1 MSRES
6 MQTLSD
12 PVFRRTMPL
21 FDGTAASSGLS
32 KPQAMSGFL
41 GKQTLQYN
49 GSYFTYEPRI
59 KDRDGFTPPWSH
71 SKTSP
76 MDDRNPVSNLSGIIQ
91 NHMAYRKDGI
101 PSEAAHHT
109 PVKKGFTIYTKSPEM
124 NNSTTASS
132 GVIRKPKP
140 GGENAPSPSQSSV
153 YLAIPKPVYGLSP
166 CCTEL
171 GCVIGHRYG
180 MEHISPRIP
189 NTVYE
194 HEWLQTNGHYLE
206 KLPIQRKDTLLQ
218 QKNLQFE
225 CSAEQLKRAT
235 VEAYS
240 PSRVRTLP
248 PVIEPSYSSYSCTP
262 TRTLFSSFREPSSR
276 QLQTSPASY
285 PGLYAPR
292 PTYEHM
298 TSEVYQ
304 ECSPMSKYGQLA
316 QHPGFYYSQ
325 TNGEAENRTQRKESG
340 SKQGEDGP
348 LLHKHSIPS
357 PREHYAV
364 PPPHHTD
371 IPLSCTEMLPNHS
384 FIQGY
389 DYPSYTV
396 PRFHLNAGQIK
407 TPLKGQNSLSAFHP
421 SHINASS
428 SSQHMDVPTA
438 KEKPN
443 TAVHIDHLHGASSFI
458 RVNRSSP
465 TRCLNPSAISP
476 SRIQVSRF
484 FQPFTSLHI
493 DPAVHSQPGSN
504 TDRIIDHSR
513 GEAQVKLS
521 KSLPVS
527 QAPWLHQ
534 SPCHSS
540 ERTHAAVPNNFRKI
554 IYSPTVKTGSKH
566 NGPVSDAG
574 TSDYKKCLK
583 RSVSQSSHPVR
594 IKDEDVYE
602 VECTDNKRQKMETE
616 KAKASNKTDSPPM
629 PVIDNVFSLAP
640 CQPHLQESGVL
651 FPGRV
656 TQKISQTSGKHNNKL
671 KQNTKEKSLVQN
683 DQESAICL
691 ESKCSSET
699 SADEFS
705 VETKTIK
712 VEKADSPDV
721 DTSTES
727 QKHHSKVEMMNEPEE
742 TGSSVSVPVASKEKC
757 ESNELENK
765 SLFASENTTSDEL
778 KPAELIAQ
786 MDPDNPDEAT
796 ETQAVALQPQAGTL
810 LPPGKVSF
818 KSIPPHCLKLS
829 TYNIIIPDGK
839 HCKIALPAK
848 QIPPTQ
854 PITVLTAKEEPQSP
868 VRKHFLELHQ
878 SLCSLI
884 SKSVSASSEKDL
896 KSWQSQLEI
905 SEPSSHL
912 SKVQRVPCLLGAKV
926 REGWINKEIK
936 AALQEVLKRL
946 REYTAQKRCPFPHV
960 MRTGTVF
967 LPMLVVKE
975 LLFPTVQSCFVDKV
989 LQEHKVELRPTT
1001 LSEEKILIQLHKRAC
1016 SSKLR
1021 RLMSLKHLPDIYSEM
1036 INLLYYTN
1044 VCKHLGLNMDP
1055 YYKEQDGGQEV
1066 SNATNAA
1073 PCDALASPAS
1083 PSESYQQTC
1092 VKEEE
1097 SESSPSQS
1105 KTKCRVKSDSRQTLL
1120 VSDEEGAGGA
1130 GQAAVEDDLKSVITK
1145 TPGFH
1150 QIENE
1155 DSDFVAAEEDL
1166 TAATQSDDNS
1176 WTCPLTLEEL
1186 SPSHSDAETESSSG
1200 LLTDNRPS
1208 GHSAPSKNCSGMI
1221 LKLRKMLSA
1230 GINRKRACYE
1240 AVSQSGAFAEPSSS
1254 QTEVEE
1260 GVSGESSQH
1269 RKPNTL
1275 NRWKGKGSFCHP
1287 GRSLSSCSKTKQR
1300 SLLKIKYCP
1309 YLSACHSAQHRRR
1322 WVLRSAVQT
1331 AQRAMRF
1338 YYPDLVGKRIRHLYE
1353 EDDKSEVWYRGEV
1366 LRIHEAHTNPLKT
1379 VFEVRYDSEP
1389 EWKYYLE
1396 LLIDYKKGW
1405 LKIED

>member
-49 GSYFTYEPRI
+49 GAYFTYEPRL

-71 SKTSP
+71 SKISP
-76 MDDRNPVSNLSGIIQ
+76 MDDRSPVSNLSGMIQ
-91 NHMAYRKDGI
+91 NHMAYRKDGTS
-101 PSEAAHHT
+101 SEAGHHT
-109 PVKKGFTIYTKSPEM
+109 PVKKGFTVYTKSPEI

-132 GVIRKPKP
+132 GVIRKPRP

-171 GCVIGHRYG
+171 GCVLGHRYG
-180 MEHISPRIP
+180 MEHISPRIT

-194 HEWLQTNGHYLE
+194 HEWMQTNGHYLE
-206 KLPIQRKDTLLQ
+206 KLPIQRKDALLQ
-218 QKNLQFE
+218 QKDLQFE

-240 PSRVRTLP
+240 PNRVRRLP
-248 PVIEPSYSSYSCTP
+248 SVIEPIYSSYSCTP

-276 QLQTSPASY
+276 QLQTSPAGY
-285 PGLYAPR
+285 PGLYAPH

-316 QHPGFYYSQ
+316 QHPGLYYSQ
-325 TNGEAENRTQRKESG
+325 TNGEAENGTQRKESG

-357 PREHYAV
+357 PREHYVA
-364 PPPHHTD
+364 PPPHHAD

-384 FIQGY
+384 FIPGY

-396 PRFHLNAGQIK
+396 PRFHLNAGQIRA
-407 TPLKGQNSLSAFHP
+407 PLKRQNPLSAFHP
-421 SHINASS
+421 SQMNASS

-458 RVNRSSP
+458 RHRGCPRHPVAARKEP
-465 TRCLNPSAISP
+465 MQLCP
-476 SRIQVSRF
+476 
-484 FQPFTSLHI
+484 
-493 DPAVHSQPGSN
+493 
-504 TDRIIDHSR
+504 II
-513 GEAQVKLS
+513 
-521 KSLPVS
+521 
-527 QAPWLHQ
+527 
-534 SPCHSS
+534 
-540 ERTHAAVPNNFRKI
+540 
-554 IYSPTVKTGSKH
+554 TGSKH

-583 RSVSQSSHPVR
+583 RSVSHSSHPVR

-602 VECTDNKRQKMETE
+602 VECTNNKRQKVETE

-640 CQPHLQESGVL
+640 CQPHLQESGDL

-656 TQKISQTSGKHNNKL
+656 TQKISQTSGKQDNKL
-671 KQNTKEKSLVQN
+671 KQSTKEKRLVQN
-683 DQESAICL
+683 DQESVICL
-691 ESKCSSET
+691 DSKCSSET
-699 SADEFS
+699 SADES
-705 VETKTIK
+705 SAETKVIK
-712 VEKADSPDV
+712 VEKADSPDA
-721 DTSTES
+721 DASAES
-727 QKHHSKVEMMNEPEE
+727 QKHHRESKASHSKVEMMNESEE
-742 TGSSVSVPVASKEKC
+742 TESSVSVPVASKEKC

-765 SLFASENTTSDEL
+765 SLFASENTTSEEL
-778 KPAELIAQ
+778 KPAELIVPI
-786 MDPDNPDEAT
+786 DLDNPDETAKK
-796 ETQAVALQPQAGTL
+796 QAVALQPQASVL
-810 LPPGKVSF
+810 QPPGKVSF

-848 QIPPTQ
+848 QIPPAQ
-854 PITVLTAKEEPQSP
+854 PVTVLTAKEEPQSP

-878 SLCSLI
+878 FLCSLI
-884 SKSVSASSEKDL
+884 SKSVSASSEEDL
-896 KSWQSQLEI
+896 KNWLSQLEI

-912 SKVQRVPCLLGAKV
+912 SNVQRVPCLLGAKA
-926 REGWINKEIK
+926 REVWINKEIK

-1021 RLMSLKHLPDIYSEM
+1021 RLMSLKHLPDIYTEM
-1036 INLLYYTN
+1036 VNLLYYTD
-1044 VCKHLGLNMDP
+1044 VCKHL
-1055 YYKEQDGGQEV
+1055 E
-1066 SNATNAA
+1066 
-1073 PCDALASPAS
+1073 S
-1083 PSESYQQTC
+1083 PSPDVQKRVQQ
-1092 VKEEE
+1092 
-1097 SESSPSQS
+1097 
-1105 KTKCRVKSDSRQTLL
+1105 
-1120 VSDEEGAGGA
+1120 
-1130 GQAAVEDDLKSVITK
+1130 IT
-1145 TPGFH
+1145 
-1150 QIENE
+1150 
-1155 DSDFVAAEEDL
+1155 
-1166 TAATQSDDNS
+1166 
-1176 WTCPLTLEEL
+1176 
-1186 SPSHSDAETESSSG
+1186 
-1200 LLTDNRPS
+1200 
-1208 GHSAPSKNCSGMI
+1208 
-1221 LKLRKMLSA
+1221 
-1230 GINRKRACYE
+1230 
-1240 AVSQSGAFAEPSSS
+1240 
-1254 QTEVEE
+1254 
-1260 GVSGESSQH
+1260 
-1269 RKPNTL
+1269 
-1275 NRWKGKGSFCHP
+1275 
-1287 GRSLSSCSKTKQR
+1287 RSC
-1300 SLLKIKYCP
+1300 
-1309 YLSACHSAQHRRR
+1309 
-1322 WVLRSAVQT
+1322 
-1331 AQRAMRF
+1331 
-1338 YYPDLVGKRIRHLYE
+1338 
-1353 EDDKSEVWYRGEV
+1353 
-1366 LRIHEAHTNPLKT
+1366 
-1379 VFEVRYDSEP
+1379 
-1389 EWKYYLE
+1389 
-1396 LLIDYKKGW
+1396 
-1405 LKIED
+1405 

>member
-1 MSRES
+1 
-6 MQTLSD
+6 
-12 PVFRRTMPL
+12 
-21 FDGTAASSGLS
+21 
-32 KPQAMSGFL
+32 
-41 GKQTLQYN
+41 
-49 GSYFTYEPRI
+49 
-59 KDRDGFTPPWSH
+59 
-71 SKTSP
+71 
-76 MDDRNPVSNLSGIIQ
+76 
-91 NHMAYRKDGI
+91 MAYRKDGI
-101 PSEAAHHT
+101 SLEAGHHL
-109 PVKKGFTIYTKSPEM
+109 PVKKGFTVYTKSPEI
-124 NNSTTASS
+124 NNLTTAPS

-153 YLAIPKPVYGLSP
+153 YLAIPKPVYGISP

-194 HEWLQTNGHYLE
+194 HEWMQTNGHYLE
-206 KLPIQRKDTLLQ
+206 KLPIQRKDAMLQ
-218 QKNLQFE
+218 QKDLQFE

-235 VEAYS
+235 VEAYT
-240 PSRVRTLP
+240 PGRVRTLP
-248 PVIEPSYSSYSCTP
+248 SVIEPSYSGYSCTP

-276 QLQTSPASY
+276 QLQTSPAGY

-348 LLHKHSIPS
+348 LLYKHSIPS
-357 PREHYAV
+357 PREHYGV
-364 PPPHHTD
+364 PPSHHTD
-371 IPLSCTEMLPNHS
+371 IPLSCTEMSPNHS

-407 TPLKGQNSLSAFHP
+407 APLKRQNSLPAFHP

-458 RVNRSSP
+458 RVNKSSP
-465 TRCLNPSAISP
+465 ARCLNPSAVSP

-493 DPAVHSQPGSN
+493 DPAVHPQPASN

-513 GEAQVKLS
+513 GEAQVKQS

-527 QAPWLHQ
+527 PAPWLPP

-540 ERTHAAVPNNFRKI
+540 ERTHAAVPNNVRKI

-583 RSVSQSSHPVR
+583 RSVSHSSHPVR

-602 VECTDNKRQKMETE
+602 VECTNNKRQKVEMV

-640 CQPHLQESGVL
+640 CQPHLQESGVS

-656 TQKISQTSGKHNNKL
+656 TQKISQTSGKHNKL
-671 KQNTKEKSLVQN
+671 KQNTKENRLVQN
-683 DQESAICL
+683 NQESVICL

-699 SADEFS
+699 SADESF
-705 VETKTIK
+705 VEAKMIK
-712 VEKADSPDV
+712 VEKADSPDA
-721 DTSTES
+721 DTSTKS
-727 QKHHSKVEMMNEPEE
+727 QKRHSKVEMMIEPEE
-742 TGSSVSVPVASKEKC
+742 TGSSVSVPVASKDKC

-778 KPAELIAQ
+778 KPAELIVQ
-786 MDPDNPDEAT
+786 VGLDNPDET
-796 ETQAVALQPQAGTL
+796 TKKQAVALQPQASAL
-810 LPPGKVSF
+810 LPPG
-818 KSIPPHCLKLS
+818 
-829 TYNIIIPDGK
+829 
-839 HCKIALPAK
+839 KIALPAK
-848 QIPPTQ
+848 QIPPPQ

-884 SKSVSASSEKDL
+884 SKSVSASSEEDL
-896 KSWQSQLEI
+896 KNWLSQLEI

-912 SKVQRVPCLLGAKV
+912 SKVQR
-926 REGWINKEIK
+926 
-936 AALQEVLKRL
+936 
-946 REYTAQKRCPFPHV
+946 YTAQKRCPFPHV

-1021 RLMSLKHLPDIYSEM
+1021 RLMSLKHLPDIYTEM
-1036 INLLYYTN
+1036 VNLLYYTD
-1044 VCKHLGLNMDP
+1044 VCKHLGEYILPADLSVHLTINSDQQEKHKHERKQP
-1055 YYKEQDGGQEV
+1055 QPLFHSRDG
-1066 SNATNAA
+1066 
-1073 PCDALASPAS
+1073 L
-1083 PSESYQQTC
+1083 
-1092 VKEEE
+1092 
-1097 SESSPSQS
+1097 
-1105 KTKCRVKSDSRQTLL
+1105 
-1120 VSDEEGAGGA
+1120 
-1130 GQAAVEDDLKSVITK
+1130 
-1145 TPGFH
+1145 F
-1150 QIENE
+1150 
-1155 DSDFVAAEEDL
+1155 
-1166 TAATQSDDNS
+1166 
-1176 WTCPLTLEEL
+1176 
-1186 SPSHSDAETESSSG
+1186 
-1200 LLTDNRPS
+1200 
-1208 GHSAPSKNCSGMI
+1208 
-1221 LKLRKMLSA
+1221 
-1230 GINRKRACYE
+1230 GIMC
-1240 AVSQSGAFAEPSSS
+1240 
-1254 QTEVEE
+1254 
-1260 GVSGESSQH
+1260 
-1269 RKPNTL
+1269 
-1275 NRWKGKGSFCHP
+1275 C
-1287 GRSLSSCSKTKQR
+1287 
-1300 SLLKIKYCP
+1300 
-1309 YLSACHSAQHRRR
+1309 
-1322 WVLRSAVQT
+1322 
-1331 AQRAMRF
+1331 
-1338 YYPDLVGKRIRHLYE
+1338 
-1353 EDDKSEVWYRGEV
+1353 
-1366 LRIHEAHTNPLKT
+1366 
-1379 VFEVRYDSEP
+1379 
-1389 EWKYYLE
+1389 
-1396 LLIDYKKGW
+1396 
-1405 LKIED
+1405 

>member
-1 MSRES
+1 
-6 MQTLSD
+6 
-12 PVFRRTMPL
+12 
-21 FDGTAASSGLS
+21 
-32 KPQAMSGFL
+32 
-41 GKQTLQYN
+41 
-49 GSYFTYEPRI
+49 
-59 KDRDGFTPPWSH
+59 
-71 SKTSP
+71 
-76 MDDRNPVSNLSGIIQ
+76 
-91 NHMAYRKDGI
+91 MAYRKDDI
-101 PSEAAHHT
+101 SSEAGHHH
-109 PVKKGFTIYTKSPEM
+109 PVKKGFTVYTKSPEI
-124 NNSTTASS
+124 NNSTTAPS

-153 YLAIPKPVYGLSP
+153 YLAIPKPVYGISP

-194 HEWLQTNGHYLE
+194 HEWMQTNGHYLE
-206 KLPIQRKDTLLQ
+206 KLPIQRKDAMLQ
-218 QKNLQFE
+218 QKDLQFE

-235 VEAYS
+235 VEAYT
-240 PSRVRTLP
+240 PGRVRTLP
-248 PVIEPSYSSYSCTP
+248 SVIEPSYSGYSCTP

-276 QLQTSPASY
+276 QLQTSPAGY
-285 PGLYAPR
+285 PGLYTPR

-348 LLHKHSIPS
+348 LLYKHSIPS
-357 PREHYAV
+357 PREHYGV
-364 PPPHHTD
+364 PSSHHTD

-407 TPLKGQNSLSAFHP
+407 APLKRQNSLPAFHP

-458 RVNRSSP
+458 RVNKSSP
-465 TRCLNPSAISP
+465 ARCLNPSAVSP

-493 DPAVHSQPGSN
+493 DPAVHPQPASN

-513 GEAQVKLS
+513 GEAQVKQS

-527 QAPWLHQ
+527 PAPWLPP

-540 ERTHAAVPNNFRKI
+540 ERTHAAVPNNVRKI

-583 RSVSQSSHPVR
+583 RSVSHSSHPVR

-602 VECTDNKRQKMETE
+602 VECTNNKRQKVEMV

-651 FPGRV
+651 FSGRV
-656 TQKISQTSGKHNNKL
+656 TQKISQTSGKHNKL
-671 KQNTKEKSLVQN
+671 KQNTKENRLVQN
-683 DQESAICL
+683 NQESVICL

-699 SADEFS
+699 SADESF
-705 VETKTIK
+705 VEAKMIK
-712 VEKADSPDV
+712 VEKADSPDA
-721 DTSTES
+721 DTSTKS
-727 QKHHSKVEMMNEPEE
+727 QKRHSKVEIMNEPEE
-742 TGSSVSVPVASKEKC
+742 TGSSVSVPVASKDKC

-778 KPAELIAQ
+778 KPVELIVQ
-786 MDPDNPDEAT
+786 VGLDNPDET
-796 ETQAVALQPQAGTL
+796 TKKQAVALQPQASAL

-848 QIPPTQ
+848 QIPPPQ

-884 SKSVSASSEKDL
+884 SKSVSASSEEDL
-896 KSWQSQLEI
+896 KNWLSQLEI
-905 SEPSSHL
+905 SEPSFHL
-912 SKVQRVPCLLGAKV
+912 SKVQRC
-926 REGWINKEIK
+926 
-936 AALQEVLKRL
+936 
-946 REYTAQKRCPFPHV
+946 CPFPHV

-1021 RLMSLKHLPDIYSEM
+1021 RLMSLKHLPDIYTEM
-1036 INLLYYTN
+1036 VNLLYYTD
-1044 VCKHLGLNMDP
+1044 VCKQLGEYILPADLF
-1055 YYKEQDGGQEV
+1055 KWV
-1066 SNATNAA
+1066 S
-1073 PCDALASPAS
+1073 
-1083 PSESYQQTC
+1083 SYNGSLGC
-1092 VKEEE
+1092 
-1097 SESSPSQS
+1097 
-1105 KTKCRVKSDSRQTLL
+1105 
-1120 VSDEEGAGGA
+1120 
-1130 GQAAVEDDLKSVITK
+1130 
-1145 TPGFH
+1145 F
-1150 QIENE
+1150 
-1155 DSDFVAAEEDL
+1155 
-1166 TAATQSDDNS
+1166 
-1176 WTCPLTLEEL
+1176 
-1186 SPSHSDAETESSSG
+1186 SH
-1200 LLTDNRPS
+1200 
-1208 GHSAPSKNCSGMI
+1208 
-1221 LKLRKMLSA
+1221 
-1230 GINRKRACYE
+1230 
-1240 AVSQSGAFAEPSSS
+1240 
-1254 QTEVEE
+1254 
-1260 GVSGESSQH
+1260 
-1269 RKPNTL
+1269 
-1275 NRWKGKGSFCHP
+1275 
-1287 GRSLSSCSKTKQR
+1287 
-1300 SLLKIKYCP
+1300 
-1309 YLSACHSAQHRRR
+1309 
-1322 WVLRSAVQT
+1322 
-1331 AQRAMRF
+1331 
-1338 YYPDLVGKRIRHLYE
+1338 
-1353 EDDKSEVWYRGEV
+1353 
-1366 LRIHEAHTNPLKT
+1366 
-1379 VFEVRYDSEP
+1379 
-1389 EWKYYLE
+1389 
-1396 LLIDYKKGW
+1396 
-1405 LKIED
+1405 